1 MLKQPILAAVDL
13 GSNSFRLQVARV
25 EGDQLYMLDGLRE
38 PVRLAAGITADKYL
52 DAEAQ
57 QRALIALAR
66 FAERLRGLPREA
78 VRAVGT
84 NSLRVAKNAAD
95 FIPQAEHVLGFPIEV
110 IAGRE
115 EARLIYLGVAHGLP
129 QSKDNRLVMDIGGGS
144 TEFIIGNGLT
154 PLKLE
159 SLYMGCISF
168 SNRFF
173 PDGKITK
180 QNLKQA
186 ELAARIE
193 LQTIVADYKGKWRQ
207 ALGSSGTAKTIAE
220 ILELN
225 GYSKGGITREGLEKL
240 RAHLLHTGDVQKLD
254 LQGLRPDRIH
264 ALAGGFAI
272 MYAAFCELDIGY
284 MDAALGALR
293 EGVLYDL
300 WGRFHNNDMRDITVR
315 QFMQRYHVDT
325 RQAERVAKLAQT
337 FAQQFLGGED
347 VSDSKNWEAALH
359 ILNWAASL
367 HEIGISVAHSGYH
380 KHTAYIT
387 ANADMPGFSKKEQAR
402 LSLLTLA
409 QRGSLNKLQGL
420 PKNIEAPARGTP
432 AVPMQ
437 NPVKKMPPDTARKSG
452 AESSGNPL
460 AYSARSSGANID
472 PSADFALIMSLRLAV
487 LFYRNR
493 SDSSLPGLNGRF
505 SGTKFHLAIDPDWLA
520 QNPLTETALHEEVK
534 QWKTLGVSLQIV
546 AGMN

>member
-1 MLKQPILAAVDL
+1 MRQQPVLAAVDL

-25 EGDQLYMLDGLRE
+25 EGEQLYMLDGLRE
-38 PVRLAAGITADKYL
+38 PVRLAAGLTADKYL
-52 DAEAQ
+52 DADAQ
-57 QRALIALAR
+57 QRALAALGR
-66 FAERLRGLPREA
+66 FAERLRDLPREA

-95 FIPQAEHVLGFPIEV
+95 FIPQAERALGFPIEV

-129 QSKDNRLVMDIGGGS
+129 PSKDNRLVMDIGGGS
-144 TEFIIGNGLT
+144 TEFIIGNGFT

-159 SLYMGCISF
+159 SLYMGCVNF

-186 ELAARIE
+186 ELAARNE
-193 LQTIVADYKGKWRQ
+193 LQTIVADYKGQWQQ
-207 ALGSSGTAKTIAE
+207 ALGSSGTAKAIAE
-220 ILELN
+220 ILEQN
-225 GYSKGGITREGLEKL
+225 GYSKGGITRVGLDQL
-240 RAHLLHTGDVQKLD
+240 RAHLLAACDVQKLN
-254 LQGLRPDRIH
+254 LPGLRADRIPT
-264 ALAGGFAI
+264 LAGGFAI
-272 MYAAFCELDIGY
+272 LYAAFCELDITC
-284 MDAALGALR
+284 MEAATGALR

-300 WGRFHNNDMRDITVR
+300 WGRFHDNDVRAVTVQ

-325 RQAERVAKLAQT
+325 RQAGRVATLANV
-337 FAQQFLGGED
+337 FAQQFFGSEIDED
-347 VSDSKNWEAALH
+347 TLH
-359 ILNWAASL
+359 TLNWAASL

-409 QRGSLNKLQGL
+409 QRGSLNKLQGQL
-420 PKNIEAPARGTP
+420 KNT
-432 AVPMQ
+432 Q
-437 NPVKKMPPDTARKSG
+437 DYL
-452 AESSGNPL
+452 L
-460 AYSARSSGANID
+460 A
-472 PSADFALIMSLRLAV
+472 MSLRLAV

-493 SDSSLPGLNGRF
+493 SDSSLPNLHGSF
-505 SGTKFHLAIDPDWLA
+505 SGTKFHLAIDTDWLA
-520 QNPLTETALHEEVK
+520 QNPLTETALQDEVK
-534 QWKTLGVSLQIV
+534 QWKTLGISLQVV
-546 AGMN
+546 AGTN

>member
-1 MLKQPILAAVDL
+1 MRQQPILAAVDL

-38 PVRLAAGITADKYL
+38 PVRLAAGLTADKYL

-57 QRALIALAR
+57 QRALAALGR
-66 FAERLRGLPREA
+66 FAERLRDLPREA
-78 VRAVGT
+78 VRVVGT

-95 FIPQAEHVLGFPIEV
+95 FIPQAEHTLGFPIEV

-129 QSKDNRLVMDIGGGS
+129 QSKHNRLVIDIGGGS

-159 SLYMGCISF
+159 SLYMGCVSF
-168 SNRFF
+168 SSRFF

-193 LQTIVADYKGKWRQ
+193 LQTIVADYKGQWQ
-207 ALGSSGTAKTIAE
+207 HALGSSGTAKTIAE

-225 GYSKGGITREGLEKL
+225 GYSKGGITREGLDKL
-240 RAHLLHTGDVQKLD
+240 RAHLLNAGDVHKLN
-254 LQGLRPDRIH
+254 LQGLRPDRIPT
-264 ALAGGFAI
+264 LAGGFAI
-272 MYAAFCELDIGY
+272 MYAAFCELDITH
-284 MDAALGALR
+284 MDTALGALR

-300 WGRFHNNDMRDITVR
+300 LGRFHNNDMRNVTVQ
-315 QFMQRYHVDT
+315 QFMQRYRVDAK
-325 RQAERVAKLAQT
+325 QAGRVAKLAQI
-337 FAQQFLGGED
+337 FAQQFF
-347 VSDSKNWEAALH
+347 DSEIDEAAQH

-409 QRGSLNKLQGL
+409 QRGSLNKLQGQL
-420 PKNIEAPARGTP
+420 KNAADY
-432 AVPMQ
+432 V
-437 NPVKKMPPDTARKSG
+437 
-452 AESSGNPL
+452 L
-460 AYSARSSGANID
+460 A
-472 PSADFALIMSLRLAV
+472 MSLRLAV

-493 SDSSLPGLNGRF
+493 SDSGLPALHGRF
-505 SGTKFHLAIDPDWLA
+505 SGTKFHLSIDPDWLA
-520 QNPLTETALHEEVK
+520 QNPLTETALQDEVK
-534 QWKTLGVSLQIV
+534 QWKALGVSLQV
-546 AGMN
+546 VEG

>member
-1 MLKQPILAAVDL
+1 MRQQPILAAVDL

-38 PVRLAAGITADKYL
+38 PVRLAAGLTADKYL

-57 QRALIALAR
+57 QRALAALGR
-66 FAERLRGLPREA
+66 FAERLRDLPREA
-78 VRAVGT
+78 VRVVGT

-95 FIPQAEHVLGFPIEV
+95 FIPQAEHTLGFPIEV

-129 QSKDNRLVMDIGGGS
+129 QSKHNRLVIDIGGGS

-159 SLYMGCISF
+159 SLYMGCVSF
-168 SNRFF
+168 SSRFF

-186 ELAARIE
+186 ELAARNE
-193 LQTIVADYKGKWRQ
+193 LQTIVADYKGQWQQ
-207 ALGSSGTAKTIAE
+207 ALGSSGTARAIAE

-225 GYSKGGITREGLEKL
+225 RYSKGGITREGLDKL
-240 RAHLLHTGDVQKLD
+240 RAHLLNAGDVHKLN
-254 LQGLRPDRIH
+254 LQGLRPDRIPT
-264 ALAGGFAI
+264 LAGGFAI
-272 MYAAFCELDIGY
+272 MYAAFCELDITH
-284 MDAALGALR
+284 MDTALGALR

-300 WGRFHNNDMRDITVR
+300 LGRFHNNDMRNVTVQ
-315 QFMQRYHVDT
+315 QFMQRYRVDAK
-325 RQAERVAKLAQT
+325 QAGRVAKLAQI
-337 FAQQFLGGED
+337 FAQQFF
-347 VSDSKNWEAALH
+347 DSEIDEAALH

-409 QRGSLNKLQGL
+409 QRGSLNKLQGQL
-420 PKNIEAPARGTP
+420 KNAADY
-432 AVPMQ
+432 V
-437 NPVKKMPPDTARKSG
+437 
-452 AESSGNPL
+452 L
-460 AYSARSSGANID
+460 A
-472 PSADFALIMSLRLAV
+472 MSLRLAV

-493 SDSSLPGLNGRF
+493 SDSGLPALHGRF
-505 SGTKFHLAIDPDWLA
+505 SGTKFHLSIDPDWLA
-520 QNPLTETALHEEVK
+520 QNPLTETALQDEVK
-534 QWKTLGVSLQIV
+534 QWKALGVSLQV
-546 AGMN
+546 VEG